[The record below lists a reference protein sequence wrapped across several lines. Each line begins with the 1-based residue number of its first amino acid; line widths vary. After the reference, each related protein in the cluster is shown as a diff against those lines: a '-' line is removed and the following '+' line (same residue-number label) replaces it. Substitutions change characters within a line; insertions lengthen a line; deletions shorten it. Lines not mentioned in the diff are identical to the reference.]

1 MWYKSLIWII
11 APSLIYFSMFQCK
24 HTIKFKKN
32 RTFLH
37 CHKIELGVKKL
48 KLFVF
53 ELLFCLFFQSSF
65 LQVNYFL
72 SNQIYPPINCGL
84 SLAISIAWQWVFDCV
99 LTLGTDYRM
108 SESDRVSYQFSK
120 LQIFINSWAKKIK
133 KNWNAFQSHGLCKVL

>member
-1 MWYKSLIWII
+1 MQAYHK
-11 APSLIYFSMFQCK
+11 M
-24 HTIKFKKN
+24 KKI

-72 SNQIYPPINCGL
+72 SNQIYPTINCGL

-120 LQIFINSWAKKIK
+120 LQIFINSWAKKILK
-133 KNWNAFQSHGLCKVL
+133 TEMLFNPMGCAKFCKFSDWWHSNYW

>member
-1 MWYKSLIWII
+1 MGFYFYVEKIALSNYGNQISNQIFLTHVYISCILYFTMSDIVHWCTLKNIHFSIKMWYKSLIWII

-72 SNQIYPPINCGL
+72 SNQIYPTINCGL
-84 SLAISIAWQWVFDCV
+84 SLA
-99 LTLGTDYRM
+99 
-108 SESDRVSYQFSK
+108 YQ
-120 LQIFINSWAKKIK
+120 
-133 KNWNAFQSHGLCKVL
+133 